1 MKVAD
6 TTFLIDLVK
15 GKKETKKL
23 LESGEDILTTQIN
36 MYELVR
42 GLFLK
47 SIYSAKF
54 AEIINSLG
62 DLRVLSLDNK
72 SIVKSAE
79 ISADLIKK
87 GEVIQDADCLTAGI
101 ALSNGINTI
110 ITKNVKHFS
119 RIKNL
124 KVESY

>member
-87 GEVIQDADCLTAGI
+87 GEEIQDADCLTAGI